1 MVFVCFKGYWF
12 RIFLWF
18 CYCILELFRQWYVL
32 LCFSCYCTK
41 CMENVKIRLQV
52 TTIFKIYIL
61 SVFCFFNSKPNY
73 TAKYYLSFCCFFIRC
88 LFNVYFLYQ
97 LHLNIIFMFH
107 SLYFTF
113 VIPGMLQCITSLCKI
128 AALNCILC
136 NFHFRIYPI
145 GLEIKKTTYTAMSPS
160 YLDLEIDSE
169 AQLRTKLY
177 NKRDDFDV
185 NFPNVNFP
193 FMCSNI
199 PAVPA
204 YGVYISELIR
214 YCRACGSHHELLD
227 RWVLLTMEYCYVPF
241 IALTIRSFLHSCL
254 ITGFV
259 TSVIPLSYF
268 TFVVHNPSHFPKL
281 LFCTVPC
288 NCFFFHCIVL

>member
-1 MVFVCFKGYWF
+1 MK
-12 RIFLWF
+12 
-18 CYCILELFRQWYVL
+18 
-32 LCFSCYCTK
+32 
-41 CMENVKIRLQV
+41 NVKIRLQV

-61 SVFCFFNSKPNY
+61 SVFFFVFFVYSKPNY
-73 TAKYYLSFCCFFIRC
+73 TAKYYLSFCCFFIRY

-113 VIPGMLQCITSLCKI
+113 VIPSMLQCITSLCKI
-128 AALNCILC
+128 VVLNCILC

-227 RWVLLTMEYCYVPF
+227 RWMLLTMELLLCSIHRTHNPVLSAFMSYHRVCNKRNPSIIFY
-241 IALTIRSFLHSCL
+241 ICSAQ
-254 ITGFV
+254 
-259 TSVIPLSYF
+259 PLSF
-268 TFVVHNPSHFPKL
+268 SEVV
-281 LFCTVPC
+281 
-288 NCFFFHCIVL
+288 VLYSSL